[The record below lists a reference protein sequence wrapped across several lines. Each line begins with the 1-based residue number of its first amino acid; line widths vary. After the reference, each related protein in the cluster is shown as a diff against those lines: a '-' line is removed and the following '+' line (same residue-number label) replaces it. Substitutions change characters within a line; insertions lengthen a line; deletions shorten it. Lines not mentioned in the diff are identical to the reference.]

1 MAFVFTVEDG
11 SGVAGANSYSTVAE
25 ADDYFAVDPNFLAT
39 WDALTTEE
47 QEIRLAW
54 ASRVLDQKTIWKG
67 YAVSATQAMGW
78 PRTHVTDRDGY
89 AVDSDI
95 VPTPVKHATYELA
108 KYLNTNDLTTGPDT
122 TDFRRI
128 VVDVIEIEY
137 QEGVSQNSIPTILK
151 DILTGYGVFRIG
163 GRGAGRIVKA

>member
-11 SGVAGANSYSTVAE
+11 SGVAGANSYASVAE
-25 ADDYFAVDPNFLAT
+25 ADDYFAVDPNFLTT
-39 WDALTTEE
+39 WNALAAED
-47 QEIRLAW
+47 QEILLAW

-67 YAVSATQAMGW
+67 YAVSATQTMGW
-78 PRTHVTDRDGY
+78 PRTYVTDRDGY

-95 VPTPVKHATYELA
+95 VPTPVKAATFELA
-108 KYLNTNDLTTGPDT
+108 KFLNTNDLTVGPDT

-137 QEGVSQNSIPTILK
+137 QEGVSQNAIPTILK
-151 DILTGYGVFRIG
+151 DILTGYGVFRVG
-163 GRGAGRIVKA
+163 GRGAARIIKA